1 MVRMTPKGDFGD
13 GLHALGTCL
22 MLESF
27 AGCVHLSD
35 DVYSMPAPVD
45 RAPQTP
51 TE

>member
-1 MVRMTPKGDFGD
+1 MVRMTTKGDDGH

-22 MLESF
+22 MLASF

-45 RAPQTP
+45 EALQTP